1 MDTSSD
7 NGKLNSD
14 EPLIGVMRKTR
25 GNNKEIAPEEAA
37 MDRGVE
43 INAEKNFGGESHKY
57 PGPKE
62 LSRSQTELKG
72 L

>member
-1 MDTSSD
+1 
-7 NGKLNSD
+7 
-14 EPLIGVMRKTR
+14 MRKTR
-25 GNNKEIAPEEAA
+25 GDNKEVAPKEAA

-43 INAEKNFGGESHKY
+43 INAEKNFGGKSHEY

-62 LSRSQTELKG
+62 LSRSQTEPKG